1 MSQVPECTWFPEVE
15 VGPDEA
21 QVMSRNFSCTLLR
34 LHDTCATC
42 IYLETLW
49 EGESRKSS
57 DFPVSNCGILI
68 SFESMSLLE
77 IADL

>member
-15 VGPDEA
+15 VRTDEA
-21 QVMSRNFSCTLLR
+21 QVVSRIFSCTLLR
-34 LHDTCATC
+34 LRDMYATC

-57 DFPVSNCGILI
+57 DFPGSNCGILI